1 MRRGE
6 VVTVAA
12 AGDYGKPRP
21 AIVVQSD
28 AFPGAHA
35 SVILCQ
41 MTSEIVDA
49 PDFRLTIEPAP
60 ENGLH
65 APSQIMVD
73 KPITVRRERVGQRIG
88 RLGEL
93 DVRRLNIAIAFVMGL
108 AD

>member
-6 VVTVAA
+6 VVIVAA
-12 AGDYGKPRP
+12 VGDYGKPRP

-28 AFPGAHA
+28 AFPDAHA
-35 SVILCQ
+35 SVIICQ

-49 PDFRLTIEPAP
+49 ADFRLTIEPAP
-60 ENGLH
+60 GNGLRV
-65 APSQIMVD
+65 PSQIMVD

-88 RLGEL
+88 RLDEP
-93 DVRRLNIAIAFVMGL
+93 DMRRLNIAIAFVMGL